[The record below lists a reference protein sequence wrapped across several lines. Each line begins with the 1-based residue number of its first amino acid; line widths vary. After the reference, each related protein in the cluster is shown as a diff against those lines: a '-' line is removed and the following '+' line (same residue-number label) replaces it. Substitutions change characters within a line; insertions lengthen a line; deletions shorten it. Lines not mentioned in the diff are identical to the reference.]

1 MVRTTS
7 RVLLRSS
14 ILQVRFQVLGESAD
28 FEQLAH
34 GVWEFGEHI
43 LGIVMVDYAVSEIDP
58 EVITFHDDIVQIGAL
73 DDREA
78 GVDRIPVKRARER
91 RRDNRF
97 DTQTHDGRY
106 GLFSGAA
113 AAEVSA
119 GDQDVEPPQF
129 RRETVAEHFES
140 MFGESVGFD
149 VDEISTGNNYVGVD
163 VIREFIN
170 LPLKFFLHAQIS
182 LGSEMTPL
190 IADAASV
197 AGLHR

>member
-1 MVRTTS
+1 MRTTS
-7 RVLLRSS
+7 RVLLHSL
-14 ILQVRFQVLGESAD
+14 ILQLRLQVLGESAD

-34 GVWEFGEHI
+34 RVWEFGKEIRGI
-43 LGIVMVDYAVSEIDP
+43 LVVDYAVSQIDP
-58 EVITFHDDIVQIGAL
+58 DLITFSNDIIESGAL
-73 DDREA
+73 DNRQA
-78 GVDRIPVKRARER
+78 GVDRIPVKRAGER
-91 RRDNRF
+91 RRNNSLDA
-97 DTQTHDGRY
+97 QTHDGRY